1 MIRQLYILLQYIQ
14 ISNRGE
20 KCYYISKIKKMSLY
34 NKQTKKKNHVNVS
47 LQIQYFNH
55 LVL

>member
-20 KCYYISKIKKMSLY
+20 KCYYISKIKEMSLY
-34 NKQTKKKNHVNVS
+34 NNNNENQVNVS
-47 LQIQYFNH
+47 FQIQYFNH